1 MALWSVIRQFSK
13 QTKMFA
19 LEIILD
25 VLRVIL
31 NDIKYLIFVK
41 VLLFT
46 IALLCS

>member
-1 MALWSVIRQFSK
+1 MAFWSVIRQFSK
-13 QTKMFA
+13 QTEMFA
-19 LEIILD
+19 LEIFLD
-25 VLRVIL
+25 VLRVII